1 MIQNNL
7 KKLMKKRKVTQIA
20 LAKAVGVSHR
30 AVVYWYANKFQPKT
44 KYWEK
49 ILRVLQCDVKDL
61 F

>member
-7 KKLMKKRKVTQIA
+7 KKLMKKRKVTQVS

-30 AVVYWYANKFQPKT
+30 TVVYWYSNKFQPKT

-49 ILRVLQCDVKDL
+49 ILQVLKCDVKDL

>member
-1 MIQNNL
+1 
-7 KKLMKKRKVTQIA
+7 MKKRKVTQIA